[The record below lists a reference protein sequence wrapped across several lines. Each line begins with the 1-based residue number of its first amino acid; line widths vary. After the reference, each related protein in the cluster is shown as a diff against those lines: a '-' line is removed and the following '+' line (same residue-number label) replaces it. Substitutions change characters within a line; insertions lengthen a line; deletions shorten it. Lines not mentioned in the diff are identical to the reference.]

1 MVAAQRKDPVVDVNG
16 NGESGDGDAGEIG
29 VGENEDVGEGA
40 CALAS
45 AYEVEQYGEAVEAVL
60 HAREGLKSGA
70 HVGAVG
76 GWGHPSQ
83 AVAAEYPRRRLP
95 YDSYLL
101 AR

>member
-1 MVAAQRKDPVVDVNG
+1 VNG

-45 AYEVEQYGEAVEAVL
+45 AYEGEQYGEAVEAVL

-83 AVAAEYPRRRLP
+83 AVRRNTHADACHMIHTCWR
-95 YDSYLL
+95 
-101 AR
+101 ANAHTRE